1 MKLSTLYS
9 ILLII
14 SEVDE
19 ADDNGKY
26 NNHHGE
32 RKIET
37 SERKFTKLKEL
48 QI

>member
-14 SEVDE
+14 PEADE

-26 NNHHGE
+26 NNHHRE
-32 RKIET
+32 YKIGT
-37 SERKFTKLKEL
+37 SERKFAKLKES